1 MPDEL
6 LHIESHLLRQTAAGD
21 TQAFAAL
28 FHLHRDKLYSFILG
42 MSGSVHQAED
52 VVQDVFL
59 KVWELR
65 AELSTINNFSAYLF
79 RMAHNHCLN
88 ILKRNAREAA
98 ILSGIPT
105 PSHSTDDPVL
115 YRETEQQ
122 VRNAIAEL
130 PAQQKLV
137 FTLSRDIGL
146 SQHEIS
152 EQLHI
157 SIPTVKSHM
166 TQALRF
172 LRARCKDVSPFIKS
186 ILFFF

>member
-1 MPDEL
+1 MHDEL
-6 LHIESHLLRQTAAGD
+6 LDIKSYLLHRTASGD
-21 TQAFAAL
+21 TDAFARL
-28 FHLHRDKLYSFILG
+28 FNLHRDKLYSFILG
-42 MSGSVHQAED
+42 MSNSVQQAED

-65 AELSTINNFSAYLF
+65 AELSTIDNFSAYLF
-79 RMAHNHCLN
+79 RMSHNHCLN
-88 ILKRNAREAA
+88 ILKRKAREAA
-98 ILSGIPT
+98 ILSDIPT
-105 PSHSTDDPVL
+105 SSTSTYDPVL

-122 VRNAIAEL
+122 MREAIAEL

-137 FTLSRDIGL
+137 FTLSRDVGL

-152 EQLHI
+152 QQLHI
-157 SIPTVKSHM
+157 TIPTVKSHM